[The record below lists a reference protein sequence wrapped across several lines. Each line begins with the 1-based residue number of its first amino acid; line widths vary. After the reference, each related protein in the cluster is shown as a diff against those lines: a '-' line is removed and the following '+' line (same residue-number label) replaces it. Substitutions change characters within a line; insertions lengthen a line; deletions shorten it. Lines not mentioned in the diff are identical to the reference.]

1 MKPLKRRPLKSL
13 QRNGVEKDGVEK
25 DDANAF
31 PWGMGT
37 ANPASQTGG
46 TQRPVPQL
54 PRAIL
59 GR

>member
-13 QRNGVEKDGVEK
+13 QRDGVEK

-37 ANPASQTGG
+37 ANPVVQAGG